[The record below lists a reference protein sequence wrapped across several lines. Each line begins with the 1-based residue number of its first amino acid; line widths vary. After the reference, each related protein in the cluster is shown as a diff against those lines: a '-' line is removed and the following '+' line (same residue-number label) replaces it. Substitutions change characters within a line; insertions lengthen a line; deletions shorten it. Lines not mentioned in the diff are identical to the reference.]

1 MHKDLYWLKLLHFND
16 GKSLITNKEFF
27 LAPDGNT
34 NAKSEL
40 RETITQILQNP
51 QTACQY
57 PARYK
62 WLHSKIHLSQADQIC
77 PKVDAFIKEEFTSI
91 DIIFTSERYDSP
103 ASVFGHT
110 FLKLNSSSVPY
121 AINYAAKVPDETNSL
136 GYIYKGLSGAFL
148 ARYSLIPYALKDY
161 EYRSGEFRDLIKFK
175 LNLQKDEINN
185 ILLHLYEIKDATEN
199 YYFLSHNCSSELI
212 RLIDIARY
220 GSHLTQKLDNVVIPI
235 DTVYILQENNFISNI
250 SIQKSKLKV
259 FYQLIIKLNQEEKDM
274 LFKIISHDYSV
285 NKLKKVTHITPLG
298 KSNIILAGI
307 SYFEIK
313 STKEKL
319 STADTYPFMKL
330 VQLSVEQNLSTDFKK
345 ETHLDE
351 NPVSNK
357 FHKVYTGVS
366 SNFNAKHN
374 AILGYRYL
382 YRNRFDLV
390 DAMKKNGSVQLLDI
404 ECKVEDK
411 KIRIEKF
418 TLLNLEAMPISNQFF
433 KETINKIT
441 LGAKRVF
448 EEDKLYSYLNYGLGY
463 RYRYNKYFDYQ
474 VYAKIG
480 AYYNDED
487 IYLGS
492 LETSLEYN
500 YKNIF
505 ISELRIEANQYT
517 NTKSETLVHWN
528 NYIKILKSTSID
540 LSYIHKTYNDEIKLL
555 YNFYF

>member
-1 MHKDLYWLKLLHFND
+1 MKLLHFKD
-16 GKSLITNKEFF
+16 GKSLITNQEFF
-27 LAPDGNT
+27 LASDGNT

-40 RETITQILQNP
+40 RETIIQILQNP
-51 QTACQY
+51 QTACRY

-62 WLHSKIHLSQADQIC
+62 WLSSKIHFSTANQVC
-77 PKVDAFIKEEFTSI
+77 RKVDAFIKEEFTSL
-91 DIIFTSERYDSP
+91 DLIFTSERYDSP

-121 AINYAAKVPDETNSL
+121 AINYAATVPDETNSL
-136 GYIYKGLSGAFL
+136 VYTYKGLSGVFP
-148 ARYSLIPYALKDY
+148 ARYSLMPYALKDY

-175 LNLQKDEINN
+175 LNLKKDEINN
-185 ILLHLYEIKDATEN
+185 ILLHLYEIKDAKEN

-220 GSHLTQKLDNVVIPI
+220 NSYLTQQLDNVVIPI
-235 DTVYILQENNFISNI
+235 DVVYILQENDFISNI
-250 SIQKSKLKV
+250 SIEKSKLKV
-259 FYQLIIKLNQEEKDM
+259 FYQLITELNQEEKDL

-285 NKLKKVTHITPLG
+285 NELKKVTHITPLG
-298 KSNIILAGI
+298 KSNIILAAI
-307 SYFEIK
+307 TYFEIK

-319 STADTYPFMKL
+319 TTADTYPFMKL
-330 VQLSVEQNLSTDFKK
+330 LQLSVEQNLSTEFKK
-345 ETHLDE
+345 ETPLDE

-366 SNFNAKHN
+366 SSINGEYN

-390 DAMKKNGSVQLLDI
+390 DSMKKNGSVELLDI
-404 ECKVEDK
+404 ECKVKDK
-411 KIRIEKF
+411 KLRIEKL

-433 KETINKIT
+433 KETINKVT
-441 LGAKRVF
+441 LGAQRLF
-448 EEDKLYSYLNYGLGY
+448 EEDKLYSYFNYGLGY

-474 VYAKIG
+474 IYAKIG
-480 AYYNDED
+480 AYYNDAD

-492 LETSLEYN
+492 LESSLEYN
-500 YKNIF
+500 YKNIY

-517 NTKSETLVHWN
+517 NSKSETLVYWN
-528 NYIKILKSTSID
+528 NYMKIMKSTRVD
-540 LSYIHKTYNDEIKLL
+540 LSYTHKTYSDEIKLL
-555 YNFYF
+555 YNIYF